1 VLSIDGGRGALTKI
15 ADIREPGLFGSGRK
29 VGELH
34 SGNSFGESVAIFL
47 FWAAVLIT
55 LGLPALIIWGIVGS
69 VRPSARGRVLPQ
81 LVACLAIGC
90 DRHAVLPEPDAE
102 AELREW
108 ATARVVTRLR

>member
-1 VLSIDGGRGALTKI
+1 MLSIDGGSGALTKI

-81 LVACLAIGC
+81 LVACLAIGGVIGTLFFLNQTLRPSC
-90 DRHAVLPEPDAE
+90 ASGQQPES
-102 AELREW
+102 
-108 ATARVVTRLR
+108 